1 MVIFVDFNFEDME
14 VMYPKIR
21 LEEEGATVL
30 CVGAHDAGM
39 KYTGKYGYPIK
50 SNLKVDELDPATI
63 DALVLP
69 GGFAPDY
76 MRRNAKMLSIIVH
89 CCTTGVPVAAIC
101 HGPWMLCSARYAD
114 GTPVAAGKRATAFV
128 AIKDDLINAG
138 AEFVDEPVVVD
149 TSSTQYGLSTLITSR
164 TPNDLTP
171 FCQAI
176 IAATA
181 GAAPPCC
188 PSGSWPALVAA
199 DEYTPVGTEA
209 VLEEGPDEPLPIY
222 TVGKPGAKAVIVLP
236 EVFGWSGRLKGIC
249 DTLANEGYLVVMPDC
264 HRGDTAAGKADFAA
278 WARETPWAKVNKDLL
293 AVMAFLE
300 AKGAT
305 SVGAIGFCWGV
316 WALAKASSEGFDL
329 KCGVGPHPSTK
340 LEGMVFGG
348 DEKAMLEAAKMPI
361 LLMPA
366 SNDAAALKPGGELC
380 TVVEANG
387 GESVSYD
394 DMTHGWASRGDLSKP
409 EVARDAKDCYKRSI
423 AFFKKHL

>member
-1 MVIFVDFNFEDME
+1 
-14 VMYPKIR
+14 MYPKIR

-30 CVGAHDAGM
+30 CVGAHDKGM

-50 SNLKVDELDPATI
+50 SDLKVDDLDPATI

-76 MRRNAKMLSIIVH
+76 MRRNATMLSIIVG
-89 CCTTGVPVAAIC
+89 CCTTGVPVASIC

-114 GTPVAAGKRATAFV
+114 GTPVAAGKRVTAFV

-138 AEFVDEPVVVD
+138 AEFVDEAVVVD
-149 TSSTQYGLSTLITSR
+149 TSSTANGLSTLITSR

-199 DEYTPVGTEA
+199 DEYKPVGEES
-209 VLEEGPDEPLPIY
+209 VLGDDLPIY
-222 TVGKPGAKAVIVLP
+222 TVGQPGAKAVIVLP

-249 DTLANEGYLVVMPDC
+249 DTLANEGYLVIMPDC
-264 HRGDTAAGKADFAA
+264 HRGDTAAGKADFKA
-278 WARETPWAKVNKDLL
+278 WAQQTPWAKVNADLTL
-293 AVMAFLE
+293 VMGWLGE
-300 AKGAT
+300 RGAT

-340 LEGMVFGG
+340 LEGLVFDG
-348 DEKAMLEAAKMPI
+348 DEKAMLQAAKMPI
-361 LLMPA
+361 LMMPA
-366 SNDAAALKPGGELC
+366 SNDPAPLKPGGELAA
-380 TVVEANG
+380 VVEANG
-387 GESVSYD
+387 GSSVPFEEMS
-394 DMTHGWASRGDLSKP
+394 HGWASRGDLSKP
-409 EVARDAKDCYKRSI
+409 AVARDAKDCYER
-423 AFFKKHL
+423 ALAHFKAHL